1 MSWSQRSRIDSR
13 PAHADQNQIN
23 MNLHIVI
30 PALNEEGSIG
40 DIVQRCLDA
49 RSAIARAPI
58 VDQVDVTVVSDG
70 STDATATL
78 ARSFE
83 PEIRVVEFAENRG
96 YGAAIQAGW
105 SQTDAELLAFLD
117 ADGTCEPAFFE
128 DLCLEME
135 RTDADIVLGSRLHD
149 NSEMPPVRR
158 LGNRVFS
165 TLLSFFSSSKVRD
178 TASGMR
184 VVRRSTLSRVLP
196 LPDGLDF
203 TPAMSAKALLRSDV
217 RISEIEMPYSE
228 RAGESKLNVFSDG
241 FRFLGVIL
249 DAILVY
255 RPARLMLIL
264 ALLSGLI
271 AVALMLSPVLSYAH
285 DQTVEEWMIYRFI
298 VCHFLATSA
307 LIGLGTAFLNNQVR
321 DLSGVSRGK
330 SGLMTTAERFILSGW
345 FWFVPAA
352 CVMVGISLVAPAAVE
367 LTESSHIYEHWSRFV
382 VASFFGLTAVVLIVT
397 RVIYHSTEHLWR
409 YMALNSEG
417 STPPSVTSQ

>member
-135 RTDADIVLGSRLHD
+135 RTDADIVLDSPGSVL
-149 NSEMPPVRR
+149 NW
-158 LGNRVFS
+158 
-165 TLLSFFSSSKVRD
+165 SF
-178 TASGMR
+178 T
-184 VVRRSTLSRVLP
+184 
-196 LPDGLDF
+196 
-203 TPAMSAKALLRSDV
+203 
-217 RISEIEMPYSE
+217 
-228 RAGESKLNVFSDG
+228 
-241 FRFLGVIL
+241 
-249 DAILVY
+249 
-255 RPARLMLIL
+255 
-264 ALLSGLI
+264 
-271 AVALMLSPVLSYAH
+271 
-285 DQTVEEWMIYRFI
+285 
-298 VCHFLATSA
+298 
-307 LIGLGTAFLNNQVR
+307 
-321 DLSGVSRGK
+321 
-330 SGLMTTAERFILSGW
+330 
-345 FWFVPAA
+345 
-352 CVMVGISLVAPAAVE
+352 
-367 LTESSHIYEHWSRFV
+367 
-382 VASFFGLTAVVLIVT
+382 
-397 RVIYHSTEHLWR
+397 
-409 YMALNSEG
+409 
-417 STPPSVTSQ
+417 